1 MILSWFRGLSDN
13 GRVVAQT
20 TAVVIGMGSLGW
32 ASVPLYDLFCRVT
45 GYGGTTAISDG
56 SNIEVLDRTINVRFD
71 ASKASDMQWEF
82 KPVQREMEIRI
93 GETGLAFYE
102 AYNPTDKPVAG
113 TASYNVAPFAAGL
126 YFAKIECFCFQEQVL
141 MPGERITMPVTFYV
155 DPDMVDDL
163 EAKGISEI
171 TLSYTFHVTDM
182 PEEFAGVTTFT
193 PQTQTN

>member
-1 MILSWFRGLSDN
+1 MILRWYNGLSDN
-13 GRVVAQT
+13 ARVVAQT

-56 SNIEVLDRTINVRFD
+56 SNIEVLDRTIKVRFD
-71 ASKASDMQWEF
+71 ASKASDMPWEF
-82 KPVQREMEIRI
+82 TPVQREMEIRI

-113 TASYNVAPFAAGL
+113 TASYNVTPFAAGL

-155 DPDMVDDL
+155 DPDMVDDI
-163 EAKGISEI
+163 EAKGIPEI

-182 PEEFAGVTTFT
+182 PEEFAGVTSFT